1 MFSRTWPIN
10 HRFTQS
16 SESLSH
22 LHCPVSGGVP
32 SHFSFSAKLCFCP
45 SETLWPWCI
54 SDAVMSEIVALVR
67 RHTTCIA
74 LFFSGLKHSH
84 RQESLLRSHMFLLH
98 GTHFINTA
106 HQAHSRKPIPSHSG
120 AYTTVWV
127 RRWTLP
133 SRSFTQRVHS

>member
-22 LHCPVSGGVP
+22 LHCPVFGGVP

-45 SETLWPWCI
+45 SETLWPWRI

-84 RQESLLRSHMFLLH
+84 RQESLLRSHVSVARHPFH
-98 GTHFINTA
+98 K
-106 HQAHSRKPIPSHSG
+106 HSPPSTQQK
-120 AYTTVWV
+120 AYS
-127 RRWTLP
+127 LP
-133 SRSFTQRVHS
+133 LWSIYYCVGEEVDSSQ